1 MEWEKLIKFNSERLG
16 LFLLLYKCCCML
28 VFFFLKCFVI
38 YIKYLKKNMKMNKII
53 K

>member
-28 VFFFLKCFVI
+28 VFFCFKTFCEVMI
-38 YIKYLKKNMKMNKII
+38 FYRKFSNCNLY
-53 K
+53 